1 MEGLDAELDAEK
13 GQVPPTMHTMATLGS
28 LVLLGFALTKTRSN
42 YTSAKRIEKVHL
54 KTTDYLDISTYIS
67 LNYLHQQEEASFYK
81 VWPMLGLKWTY
92 SKNAC
97 TTPTSSFDDSN
108 PLRVPCHL
116 AEELD
121 GLDAWKSH
129 DGNQE
134 QGTYSHHLSQTGIR
148 YELGVFRKP
157 ACRIRFLYDF
167 STKQHFLYETTWF
180 STISLRNNIFS
191 TKQHFLSETTFSLRN
206 NMFSPKQHSLR
217 ETTCSLR
224 NKNFLY
230 ETT

>member
-42 YTSAKRIEKVHL
+42 YTSAKM
-54 KTTDYLDISTYIS
+54 KTSDYLDISTYIS
-67 LNYLHQQEEASFYK
+67 LNYLHQQAEASFYK

-108 PLRVPCHL
+108 SLRVPYHL
-116 AEELD
+116 AEELN

-134 QGTYSHHLSQTGIR
+134 QRTYSHHLSQTGKT
-148 YELGVFRKP
+148 V
-157 ACRIRFLYDF
+157 
-167 STKQHFLYETTWF
+167 
-180 STISLRNNIFS
+180 
-191 TKQHFLSETTFSLRN
+191 
-206 NMFSPKQHSLR
+206 
-217 ETTCSLR
+217 
-224 NKNFLY
+224 
-230 ETT
+230 